1 MHLQLNHKERNHMKY
16 TKKFLVVILAV
27 GFLLL
32 LSACSADGGG
42 GGEYVPDDEVQGQVA
57 DTSQESADYT
67 DPANNAGSD
76 AEEPSDEE
84 SDEPYAEP
92 GDEEPEES
100 DPEPAPDTT
109 AEPADATAEPP
120 REGTF
125 VFPFNFS
132 TEDLYGGTVTH
143 EALGYKE
150 AFFVYLW
157 TTWCPSCVDAMP
169 YLAQLAE
176 AYGDRV
182 GFISLLG
189 DFDTAGDTAIRIKE
203 DAGVPFITVDANY
216 DGLQDLLALVRSGF
230 VPTSVVIGQDGTVVG
245 EQIVGSGIDRFQ
257 AAIEYALGG

>member
-1 MHLQLNHKERNHMKY
+1 MTY
-16 TKKFLVVILAV
+16 AKKFLVAIFAMTLL
-27 GFLLL
+27 FLF
-32 LSACSADGGG
+32 SACRGEGGD
-42 GGEYVPDDEVQGQVA
+42 EQYEPADEVQGQAA
-57 DTSQESADYT
+57 DTLLESAEYT
-67 DPANNAGSD
+67 GLDNNAEPD
-76 AEEPSDEE
+76 ADEEPGDEE
-84 SDEPYAEP
+84 SEVPYAEP
-92 GDEEPEES
+92 GDEEPGES
-100 DPEPAPDTT
+100 DAEPAPDITV
-109 AEPADATAEPP
+109 EPP

-125 VFPFNFS
+125 AFPFNFS
-132 TEDLYGGTVTH
+132 TEDLYGDTVTH